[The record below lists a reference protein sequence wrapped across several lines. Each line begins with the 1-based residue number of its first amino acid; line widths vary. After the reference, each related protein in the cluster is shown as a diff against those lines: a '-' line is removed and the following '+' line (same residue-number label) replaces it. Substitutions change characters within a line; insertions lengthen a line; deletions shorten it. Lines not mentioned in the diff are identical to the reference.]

1 VKGQDPADQS
11 VTSLIL
17 YNRARLV
24 GWNIAVGNVYE
35 VSGHGNLYLT
45 SVTFRNAIQIN
56 EVQTDIPAETI
67 SQVQDK
73 LFCLLCCCSSAIICC
88 ISALVN

>member
-17 YNRARLV
+17 YNRACPV
-24 GWNIAVGNVYE
+24 GWNFAVGNVYE
-35 VSGHGNLYLT
+35 VSGHGNLYLN

-73 LFCLLCCCSSAIICC
+73 LFCLLLCCSSAIICR